1 MNYIVKIPQIITI
14 LSEHSSE
21 HKFGFNS
28 DIFEANVINILLLL
42 FGLIYVLKQFLGS
55 SLNARQIKV
64 LAAIQES
71 EERLEQASAR
81 LSESEKQLAQTQII
95 IDQIKKEAQLT
106 AEKVRSSIL
115 AQGQLDIERLAM
127 TGKSNIETAEKQ
139 IRRQIQQQIT
149 FLALKRVTLQLE
161 NQMSSEMQLRIIDNN
176 IAKLGDQL

>member
-1 MNYIVKIPQIITI
+1 MNSIVTIQQIITI
-14 LSEHSSE
+14 LSEHSSD
-21 HKFGFNS
+21 HTFGFNS
-28 DIFEANVINILLLL
+28 NIFEANVINILLLL

-55 SLNARQIKV
+55 SLNARQAKV

-71 EERLEQASAR
+71 EERLEQAISR

-127 TGKSNIETAEKQ
+127 IGKSNIETAEIQ

-149 FLALKRVTLQLE
+149 SLALKKVTLQLE
-161 NQMSSEMQLRIIDNN
+161 NQMSSEAQLRIINSN

>member
-1 MNYIVKIPQIITI
+1 MNSIVNITPIITI

-21 HKFGFNS
+21 HTFGFNS

-42 FGLIYVLKQFLGS
+42 FGLIYVLRQSLGS
-55 SLNARQIKV
+55 TLNERQAKV

-71 EERLEQASAR
+71 EERLEQASSR

-115 AQGQLDIERLAM
+115 AQGQLDIERLAI

-149 FLALKRVTLQLE
+149 FLALKKVTLQLE
-161 NQMSSEMQLRIIDNN
+161 NQMSSDIQLSIIDNN

>member
-1 MNYIVKIPQIITI
+1 MNNIVTIPKIITI

-21 HKFGFNS
+21 RAFGFNS
-28 DIFEANVINILLLL
+28 DIFESNVINILLLL

-55 SLNARQIKV
+55 SLNARQTKV

-71 EERLEQASAR
+71 EERLEQASSR
-81 LSESEKQLAQTQII
+81 LNESEKQLAQTQLI

-115 AQGQLDIERLAM
+115 AQGQLDIERLTM
-127 TGKSNIETAEKQ
+127 TGKANIETAEKQ
-139 IRRQIQQQIT
+139 IRRQIKQQIT